1 MILSE
6 KGKDDITLKIGRYG
20 IYLERGDEKANIP
33 EEFGPENVSYKIA
46 DEMLTLQSKED
57 ECVGKLDGEDIL
69 VKTGRF
75 GSYLKCGD
83 KTKGFPPNVTPDDLS
98 EDMAMQIMSLPKV
111 LGKNPEDDSDVQVDI
126 GKFGP
131 YIRAGKKTKS
141 IPASED
147 LFSLSFDKALEILKS
162 KQSSGKV
169 LGKDSST
176 KKEIELKRGRYGFY
190 VTNGKTNVSLKN
202 GEDATITLEDAIE
215 RINIKA
221 GKK

>member
-1 MILSE
+1 M
-6 KGKDDITLKIGRYG
+6 
-20 IYLERGDEKANIP
+20 
-33 EEFGPENVSYKIA
+33 
-46 DEMLTLQSKED
+46 
-57 ECVGKLDGEDIL
+57 
-69 VKTGRF
+69 
-75 GSYLKCGD
+75 
-83 KTKGFPPNVTPDDLS
+83 
-98 EDMAMQIMSLPKV
+98 
-111 LGKNPEDDSDVQVDI
+111 DI

-147 LFSLSFDKALEILKS
+147 LFSLSFNKALEILKS

-169 LGKDSST
+169 LGTDSST

-190 VTNGKTNVSLKN
+190 VTNGKINVSLKN

-215 RINIKA
+215 RINMKA